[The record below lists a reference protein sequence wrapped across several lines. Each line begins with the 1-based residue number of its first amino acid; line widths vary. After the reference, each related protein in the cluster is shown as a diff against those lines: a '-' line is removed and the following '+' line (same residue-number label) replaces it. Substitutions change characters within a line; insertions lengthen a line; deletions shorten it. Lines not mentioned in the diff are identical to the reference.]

1 MLTGLFWMTAIFGV
15 GVTVVDLLGL
25 IGGGSEDAGAG
36 ADDSGGDDPG
46 GGAHDGGGGAPVL
59 SFLRWLRTLVYF
71 CLGFGPFGLAAG
83 AFGSGPVG
91 SLVWSLA
98 GGVSMSVL
106 ARLFFRFQRTRL
118 DSSLHD
124 EELLMEPGTVIVPI
138 AAGSMGKVRVLF
150 GQSVTERYARAEDG
164 SEEFASGDRV
174 VISRINGTMRLRTQG
189 GTMIEGF
196 IGGGAAAV
204 VAFVLAIGLLRSV
217 IRVCPP
223 DQVLVVTG
231 AKTNIRGKSYGFR
244 LQRGGWTFVV
254 PFFQSVQGLG
264 LSTIPID
271 VRVEGVNSANGI
283 TVGADATACVC
294 VDHEDDAL
302 LYSAVER
309 LMGKSRAEIQEQIQQ
324 TMVGNF
330 RGALNKTTPLQAIGM
345 VESVEE
351 RDRAGEGG
359 SLTRNDVDPDDDVEG
374 ERAQFRAELL
384 RDSNQDLSTFGMRVV
399 SVSLQKI
406 WDTSNYIAN
415 LANKTLSR
423 KRQEVE
429 IEEARLK
436 AQAERSES
444 DANRREAVAENSAD
458 EQIIAAQQELEV
470 LRRTCVA
477 EVEQNRLEA
486 DSAIARADSEGERAV
501 QEIAVELRKLKN
513 VSDVTLEAD
522 TRRQAAEILADGENQ
537 AVQIVESTP
546 Q

>member
-1 MLTGLFWMTAIFGV
+1 
-15 GVTVVDLLGL
+15 
-25 IGGGSEDAGAG
+25 
-36 ADDSGGDDPG
+36 
-46 GGAHDGGGGAPVL
+46 
-59 SFLRWLRTLVYF
+59 
-71 CLGFGPFGLAAG
+71 
-83 AFGSGPVG
+83 
-91 SLVWSLA
+91 
-98 GGVSMSVL
+98 
-106 ARLFFRFQRTRL
+106 
-118 DSSLHD
+118 
-124 EELLMEPGTVIVPI
+124 
-138 AAGSMGKVRVLF
+138 
-150 GQSVTERYARAEDG
+150 
-164 SEEFASGDRV
+164 
-174 VISRINGTMRLRTQG
+174 
-189 GTMIEGF
+189 MIEGF
-196 IGGGAAAV
+196 VASGVAGV
-204 VAFVLAIGLLRSV
+204 VAFFFVIGLLRSV

-231 AKTNIRGKSYGFR
+231 AKTRIRGKNYGFR

-345 VESVEE
+345 VESVEQ
-351 RDRAGEGG
+351 RDRAGEGD
-359 SLTRNDVDPDDDVEG
+359 SLARGDTDPDDDVEG

-423 KRQEVE
+423 KRQEV
-429 IEEARLK
+429 
-436 AQAERSES
+436 
-444 DANRREAVAENSAD
+444 
-458 EQIIAAQQELEV
+458 
-470 LRRTCVA
+470 
-477 EVEQNRLEA
+477 
-486 DSAIARADSEGERAV
+486 
-501 QEIAVELRKLKN
+501 
-513 VSDVTLEAD
+513 
-522 TRRQAAEILADGENQ
+522 
-537 AVQIVESTP
+537 
-546 Q
+546 

>member
-1 MLTGLFWMTAIFGV
+1 MLEGFVGS
-15 GVTVVDLLGL
+15 GVTAVIAFFL
-25 IGGGSEDAGAG
+25 I
-36 ADDSGGDDPG
+36 
-46 GGAHDGGGGAPVL
+46 
-59 SFLRWLRTLVYF
+59 
-71 CLGFGPFGLAAG
+71 
-83 AFGSGPVG
+83 
-91 SLVWSLA
+91 
-98 GGVSMSVL
+98 
-106 ARLFFRFQRTRL
+106 
-118 DSSLHD
+118 
-124 EELLMEPGTVIVPI
+124 
-138 AAGSMGKVRVLF
+138 
-150 GQSVTERYARAEDG
+150 
-164 SEEFASGDRV
+164 
-174 VISRINGTMRLRTQG
+174 
-189 GTMIEGF
+189 
-196 IGGGAAAV
+196 
-204 VAFVLAIGLLRSV
+204 IGLLRSV

-231 AKTNIRGKSYGFR
+231 TKTQIRGKNYGFR

-254 PFFQSVQGLG
+254 PFFQSVRGLG

-294 VDHEDDAL
+294 VDHEDDKL

-324 TMVGNF
+324 TLVGNF

-351 RDRAGEGG
+351 RDRAGEGD
-359 SLTRNDVDPDDDVEG
+359 SLARNDDQPDDDVDG

-415 LANKTLSR
+415 LANKTLSM

-436 AQAERSES
+436 ALAESSES
-444 DANRREAVAENSAD
+444 DAKRRASVAENSAD
-458 EQIIAAQQELEV
+458 EQIITAQQELEV
-470 LRRTCVA
+470 QRRTCEA
-477 EVEQNRLEA
+477 EVEQIRLES
-486 DSAIARADSEGERAV
+486 DSAIARAESEGERAV
-501 QEIAVELRKLKN
+501 QEIAVELRKLQN

-522 TRRQAAEILADGENQ
+522 TKRQAAETLADGQNQ
-537 AVQIVESTP
+537 AVQIVESTHNDLLDQKATMVATAGEVGKIALFVQQQLP
-546 Q
+546 TLFAAYERYARELKIDNVVIMDDERGMNGLLNRGPEAFVDFLLRFEDGFGISVKELLTRSDAADTEATT

>member
-1 MLTGLFWMTAIFGV
+1 MDTTAITAGGAIAAVALFFV
-15 GVTVVDLLGL
+15 M
-25 IGGGSEDAGAG
+25 IGG
-36 ADDSGGDDPG
+36 
-46 GGAHDGGGGAPVL
+46 L
-59 SFLRWLRTLVYF
+59 K
-71 CLGFGPFGLAAG
+71 
-83 AFGSGPVG
+83 
-91 SLVWSLA
+91 SL
-98 GGVSMSVL
+98 
-106 ARLFFRFQRTRL
+106 
-118 DSSLHD
+118 
-124 EELLMEPGTVIVPI
+124 I
-138 AAGSMGKVRVLF
+138 K
-150 GQSVTERYARAEDG
+150 
-164 SEEFASGDRV
+164 
-174 VISRINGTMRLRTQG
+174 
-189 GTMIEGF
+189 
-196 IGGGAAAV
+196 
-204 VAFVLAIGLLRSV
+204 
-217 IRVCPP
+217 VCPP
-223 DQVLVVTG
+223 HQVLVVTG
-231 AKTNIRGKSYGFR
+231 TKTQVGGRSYGFR
-244 LQRGGWTFVV
+244 LQRGGWTFVI
-254 PFFQSVQGLG
+254 PFFQSARGLE

-309 LMGKSRAEIQEQIQQ
+309 LMGKTRGEIQEQIQQ

-345 VESVEE
+345 VESVDEE
-351 RDRAGEGG
+351 DRVGEGDARAG
-359 SLTRNDVDPDDDVEG
+359 TADTEG

-444 DANRREAVAENSAD
+444 DAKRREVVAENSAN
-458 EQIIAAQQELEV
+458 EKVIAAEQDLEV
-470 LRRTCVA
+470 LRRTAEA
-477 EVEQNRLEA
+477 EVEQARLEA
-486 DSAIARADSEGERAV
+486 DSAIERAESEGERSV

-522 TRRQAAEILADGENQ
+522 TKRQAAEILASGQNQ
-537 AVQIVESTP
+537 AVQVVESTQNDLLDQKARMVAGADVGRIALFVQQQLP
-546 Q
+546 GLFAAYERYAREMQIDNVVIMDDDRGMNGLLNRGPEAFVDFLGKFEEGFGISVKELMSRSADGAADNASEHASAEREEARS

>member
-1 MLTGLFWMTAIFGV
+1 MLEGFVGGGV
-15 GVTVVDLLGL
+15 GAVV
-25 IGGGSEDAGAG
+25 
-36 ADDSGGDDPG
+36 
-46 GGAHDGGGGAPVL
+46 
-59 SFLRWLRTLVYF
+59 
-71 CLGFGPFGLAAG
+71 
-83 AFGSGPVG
+83 
-91 SLVWSLA
+91 
-98 GGVSMSVL
+98 
-106 ARLFFRFQRTRL
+106 LFF
-118 DSSLHD
+118 
-124 EELLMEPGTVIVPI
+124 VI
-138 AAGSMGKVRVLF
+138 
-150 GQSVTERYARAEDG
+150 
-164 SEEFASGDRV
+164 
-174 VISRINGTMRLRTQG
+174 
-189 GTMIEGF
+189 
-196 IGGGAAAV
+196 
-204 VAFVLAIGLLRSV
+204 IGLLRSV

-231 AKTNIRGKSYGFR
+231 AKTRVRGKSYGFR

-271 VRVEGVNSANGI
+271 VRVEGVNAANGI

-294 VDHEDDAL
+294 VDHEDDTL

-309 LMGKSRAEIQEQIQQ
+309 LMGKSRAEIQDQIQQ

-345 VESVEE
+345 VESVDE
-351 RDRAGEGG
+351 RDRAGEGD
-359 SLTRNDVDPDDDVEG
+359 SLARNDDQPDDDVEG

-436 AQAERSES
+436 AQAERAES
-444 DANRREAVAENSAD
+444 DANRRQQVAENSAD
-458 EQIIAAQQELEV
+458 EKIIAAQQELEV
-470 LRRTCVA
+470 LRRKCEA
-477 EVEQNRLEA
+477 EVEQIRLEA
-486 DSAIARADSEGERAV
+486 DSAIARAESEGERSV

-522 TRRQAAEILADGENQ
+522 TKRRAAETLANGENQ
-537 AVQIVESTP
+537 SVQIVESTHNDLLDQKATMVATTGEVGKIALFVQQQLP
-546 Q
+546 TLFAAYERYARELKVDNVVIMDDERGMNGLLNRGPEAFVDFLHCFEDGFGISVKELLTRSEAAGAEVEA

>member
-1 MLTGLFWMTAIFGV
+1 MLEGFVASGV
-15 GVTVVDLLGL
+15 
-25 IGGGSEDAGAG
+25 
-36 ADDSGGDDPG
+36 
-46 GGAHDGGGGAPVL
+46 
-59 SFLRWLRTLVYF
+59 
-71 CLGFGPFGLAAG
+71 AA
-83 AFGSGPVG
+83 
-91 SLVWSLA
+91 
-98 GGVSMSVL
+98 
-106 ARLFFRFQRTRL
+106 
-118 DSSLHD
+118 
-124 EELLMEPGTVIVPI
+124 VIV
-138 AAGSMGKVRVLF
+138 F
-150 GQSVTERYARAEDG
+150 
-164 SEEFASGDRV
+164 F
-174 VISRINGTMRLRTQG
+174 VI
-189 GTMIEGF
+189 
-196 IGGGAAAV
+196 
-204 VAFVLAIGLLRSV
+204 IGLLRSV

-223 DQVLVVTG
+223 HQVLVVTG
-231 AKTNIRGKSYGFR
+231 TKTRIRGKSYGFR

-294 VDHEDDAL
+294 VDHEDDTL

-351 RDRAGEGG
+351 RDRAGEGD
-359 SLTRNDVDPDDDVEG
+359 SLARNDDQPDDEVEG

-436 AQAERSES
+436 AQAERAES
-444 DANRREAVAENSAD
+444 DAKRRETVAENSAD
-458 EQIIAAQQELEV
+458 EKIIAAQQELEV
-470 LRRTCVA
+470 LRRNCEA
-477 EVEQNRLEA
+477 EVEQIRLEA
-486 DSAIARADSEGERAV
+486 DSAIARAESEGERAV

-522 TRRQAAEILADGENQ
+522 TKRRAAETLADGQNQ
-537 AVQIVESTP
+537 AVQIVEATHNDLLDQKATMVANAGDVGTIALFVQQQLPTLFTAYERYARELKVDNVVIMDEERGMNGLLNRGPEAFVDFLHRFEDGFGISVKQLLTRSDASSAEVKA
-546 Q
+546 

>member
-1 MLTGLFWMTAIFGV
+1 MLEGFIAG
-15 GVTVVDLLGL
+15 
-25 IGGGSEDAGAG
+25 GAG
-36 ADDSGGDDPG
+36 A
-46 GGAHDGGGGAPVL
+46 
-59 SFLRWLRTLVYF
+59 
-71 CLGFGPFGLAAG
+71 
-83 AFGSGPVG
+83 
-91 SLVWSLA
+91 
-98 GGVSMSVL
+98 
-106 ARLFFRFQRTRL
+106 
-118 DSSLHD
+118 
-124 EELLMEPGTVIVPI
+124 
-138 AAGSMGKVRVLF
+138 
-150 GQSVTERYARAEDG
+150 
-164 SEEFASGDRV
+164 
-174 VISRINGTMRLRTQG
+174 
-189 GTMIEGF
+189 
-196 IGGGAAAV
+196 AV
-204 VAFVLAIGLLRSV
+204 VFFLLIGLLRSV

-231 AKTNIRGKSYGFR
+231 AKTRIRGKSYGFR

-264 LSTIPID
+264 LGTIPID

-294 VDHEDDAL
+294 VDHEDDTL
-302 LYSAVER
+302 LYAAVER
-309 LMGKSRAEIQEQIQQ
+309 LMGKSRAEIQDQIQQ

-359 SLTRNDVDPDDDVEG
+359 SLVRLPDAAADEDAEG

-436 AQAERSES
+436 AQAERAES
-444 DANRREAVAENSAD
+444 DANRRQQVAENSAD
-458 EQIIAAQQELEV
+458 EKIIAAQQELEV
-470 LRRTCVA
+470 LRRNCAA
-477 EVEQNRLEA
+477 EVEQTRLEA
-486 DSAIARADSEGERAV
+486 DSGIARAESEGERAV

-513 VSDVTLEAD
+513 VSDITLEAD
-522 TRRQAAEILADGENQ
+522 TRRRAAETLADGENQ
-537 AVQIVESTP
+537 AVQTVESTHNDLLDQKAKMVATAGDVGKVALFVQQQLP
-546 Q
+546 NLFSAYERYAREVKMDNVVIMDDERGMNGLLNRGPEAFVDFLQRFEDGFGISVKELLSQHDGSGGKVKA

>member
-1 MLTGLFWMTAIFGV
+1 MDTTAITAGGAIAAVALFFV
-15 GVTVVDLLGL
+15 M
-25 IGGGSEDAGAG
+25 IGG
-36 ADDSGGDDPG
+36 
-46 GGAHDGGGGAPVL
+46 L
-59 SFLRWLRTLVYF
+59 K
-71 CLGFGPFGLAAG
+71 
-83 AFGSGPVG
+83 
-91 SLVWSLA
+91 SL
-98 GGVSMSVL
+98 
-106 ARLFFRFQRTRL
+106 
-118 DSSLHD
+118 
-124 EELLMEPGTVIVPI
+124 I
-138 AAGSMGKVRVLF
+138 K
-150 GQSVTERYARAEDG
+150 
-164 SEEFASGDRV
+164 
-174 VISRINGTMRLRTQG
+174 
-189 GTMIEGF
+189 
-196 IGGGAAAV
+196 
-204 VAFVLAIGLLRSV
+204 
-217 IRVCPP
+217 VCPP
-223 DQVLVVTG
+223 HQVLVVTG
-231 AKTNIRGKSYGFR
+231 TKTQVGGRSYGFR
-244 LQRGGWTFVV
+244 LQRGGWTFVI
-254 PFFQSVQGLG
+254 PFFQSARGLE

-309 LMGKSRAEIQEQIQQ
+309 LMGKTRGEIQEQIQQ

-345 VESVEE
+345 VESVDEE
-351 RDRAGEGG
+351 DRVGEGDARAG
-359 SLTRNDVDPDDDVEG
+359 TADTEG

-444 DANRREAVAENSAD
+444 DAKRREVVAENTAN
-458 EQIIAAQQELEV
+458 EKVIAAEQDLEV
-470 LRRTCVA
+470 LRRTAEA
-477 EVEQNRLEA
+477 EVEQARLEA
-486 DSAIARADSEGERAV
+486 DSAIERAESEGERSV

-522 TRRQAAEILADGENQ
+522 TKRRAAEILASGQNQ
-537 AVQIVESTP
+537 AVQVVESTQNDLLDQKARMVAGADVGRIALFVQQQLP
-546 Q
+546 GLFAAYERYAREMQIDNVVIMDDDRGMNGLLNRGPEAFVDFLNKFEEGFGISVKELMSRSADGAAANASEHASADAEEARS

>member
-1 MLTGLFWMTAIFGV
+1 MDTTAITAGGAIAAVALFFV
-15 GVTVVDLLGL
+15 M
-25 IGGGSEDAGAG
+25 IGG
-36 ADDSGGDDPG
+36 
-46 GGAHDGGGGAPVL
+46 L
-59 SFLRWLRTLVYF
+59 K
-71 CLGFGPFGLAAG
+71 
-83 AFGSGPVG
+83 
-91 SLVWSLA
+91 SL
-98 GGVSMSVL
+98 
-106 ARLFFRFQRTRL
+106 
-118 DSSLHD
+118 
-124 EELLMEPGTVIVPI
+124 I
-138 AAGSMGKVRVLF
+138 K
-150 GQSVTERYARAEDG
+150 
-164 SEEFASGDRV
+164 
-174 VISRINGTMRLRTQG
+174 
-189 GTMIEGF
+189 
-196 IGGGAAAV
+196 
-204 VAFVLAIGLLRSV
+204 
-217 IRVCPP
+217 VCPP
-223 DQVLVVTG
+223 HQVLVVTG
-231 AKTNIRGKSYGFR
+231 TKTQVGGRSYGFR
-244 LQRGGWTFVV
+244 LQRGGWTFVI
-254 PFFQSVQGLG
+254 PFFQSARGLE

-309 LMGKSRAEIQEQIQQ
+309 LMGKTRGEIQEQIQQ

-345 VESVEE
+345 VESVDEE
-351 RDRAGEGG
+351 DRVGEGDARAG
-359 SLTRNDVDPDDDVEG
+359 TADTEG

-444 DANRREAVAENSAD
+444 DAKRREVVAENTAN
-458 EQIIAAQQELEV
+458 EKVIAAEQDLEV
-470 LRRTCVA
+470 LRRTAEA
-477 EVEQNRLEA
+477 EVEQARLEA
-486 DSAIARADSEGERAV
+486 DSAIERAESEGERSV

-522 TRRQAAEILADGENQ
+522 TKRQAAEILASGQNR
-537 AVQIVESTP
+537 AVQVVESTRNDLLDQKARMVAGADVGRIALFVQQQLP
-546 Q
+546 GLFAAYERYAREMQIDNVVIMDDDRGMNGLLNRGPEAFVDFLNKFEEGFGISVKELMSRSADGAAANASEHASADAEEARS

>member
-1 MLTGLFWMTAIFGV
+1 MLEGYI
-15 GVTVVDLLGL
+15 
-25 IGGGSEDAGAG
+25 
-36 ADDSGGDDPG
+36 
-46 GGAHDGGGGAPVL
+46 
-59 SFLRWLRTLVYF
+59 
-71 CLGFGPFGLAAG
+71 
-83 AFGSGPVG
+83 
-91 SLVWSLA
+91 A
-98 GGVSMSVL
+98 GGV
-106 ARLFFRFQRTRL
+106 
-118 DSSLHD
+118 
-124 EELLMEPGTVIVPI
+124 
-138 AAGSMGKVRVLF
+138 
-150 GQSVTERYARAEDG
+150 
-164 SEEFASGDRV
+164 
-174 VISRINGTMRLRTQG
+174 
-189 GTMIEGF
+189 
-196 IGGGAAAV
+196 AAV
-204 VAFVLAIGLLRSV
+204 VVFSLLIGLLRSV

-231 AKTNIRGKSYGFR
+231 AKTRIRGKSYGFR

-264 LSTIPID
+264 LGTIPID

-294 VDHEDDAL
+294 VDHEDDTL
-302 LYSAVER
+302 LYAAVER
-309 LMGKSRAEIQEQIQQ
+309 LMGKSRAEIQDQIQQ

-359 SLTRNDVDPDDDVEG
+359 SLVRPAAAADDDAEG

-436 AQAERSES
+436 AQAERAES
-444 DANRREAVAENSAD
+444 DANRRQQVAENSAD
-458 EQIIAAQQELEV
+458 EKIIAAQQELEV
-470 LRRTCVA
+470 LRRNCAA
-477 EVEQNRLEA
+477 EVEQTRLEA
-486 DSAIARADSEGERAV
+486 DSGIARAESEGERAV

-513 VSDVTLEAD
+513 VSDITLEAD
-522 TRRQAAEILADGENQ
+522 TRRRAAETLADGENQ
-537 AVQIVESTP
+537 AVQTVESTHNDLLDQKAKMVATAGDVGKVALFVQQQLP
-546 Q
+546 NLFSAYERYAREVKMDNVVIMDDERGMNGLLNRGPEAFVDFLQRFEDGFGISVKELLSQHDGSGGKVKA